1 MSNGNIENID
11 GAARELI
18 IIRRGTGEDL
28 TAAKG
33 GAWKIAYADFV
44 TAMMAFFLVMWL
56 INSANEATK
65 ARVASYF
72 NPIKMTDAS
81 PANRS
86 LRSDDVRKPS
96 RDNQKREPETTVSA
110 QSATTQAETKPD
122 SSDKQVE
129 EAILANP
136 FIALDQMSTEGSGN
150 PSGRTVEVT
159 TQRSGD
165 PFDPQVW
172 EALRN
177 GTLQKNAASTA
188 RDVNVA
194 DVEPQTNEPIA
205 LQVKSPQTQKT
216 ELKVSE
222 TNIKELAAVQEKKP
236 ELASKIV
243 AIETARQQ
251 QVVRDLKNQLQNIK
265 HQFAGLAELNVD
277 VRLIDEGV
285 LIVLEDG
292 QALSMFKV
300 GSAVPNPAMVD
311 FIAAIGAL
319 LQLQT
324 GDVIVRGHTDARRFQ
339 TIKFDNWQLS
349 TARAHMA
356 SYMLMRGGLS
366 ENRIRK
372 IEGHG
377 AAALLDRADPMAGIN
392 RRVEIILIPEL

>member
-18 IIRRGTGEDL
+18 IIRRGSGEDMA
-28 TAAKG
+28 AAKG

-86 LRSDDVRKPS
+86 LKSDDTAKPAKGK
-96 RDNQKREPETTVSA
+96 QKNDPETTGSTGSA
-110 QSATTQAETKPD
+110 GAKT
-122 SSDKQVE
+122 SDKHNVTDKQIEDAV
-129 EAILANP
+129 LANP
-136 FIALDQMSTEGSGN
+136 FKALDEISTEGAGH
-150 PSGRTVEVT
+150 PSGRTVEIT
-159 TQRSGD
+159 TQRTGD

-177 GTLQKNAASTA
+177 GTFREEKAS
-188 RDVNVA
+188 N
-194 DVEPQTNEPIA
+194 
-205 LQVKSPQTQKT
+205 
-216 ELKVSE
+216 VSE
-222 TNIKELAAVQEKKP
+222 VNTGDEQSEADNAKGKLNPAQDMEKSTQTGITP
-236 ELASKIV
+236 GNGEASKTQD
-243 AIETARQQ
+243 EKTAENRKTADQFSQ
-251 QVVRDLKNQLQNIK
+251 EDLKTADALKAKLQSIK
-265 HQFAGLAELNVD
+265 RSFPGLTDLGID
-277 VRLIDEGV
+277 VRLTEEGI

-292 QALSMFKV
+292 NAVTMFKV

-311 FIAAIGAL
+311 FIGSIGSL
-319 LQLQT
+319 LDRQ
-324 GDVIVRGHTDARRFQ
+324 GGGVIVRGHTDARRFQ
-339 TIKFDNWQLS
+339 TGKFDNWQLS

-356 SYMLMRGGLS
+356 SYMLMRGGLP
-366 ENRIRK
+366 EARIRK

-377 AAALLDRADPMAGIN
+377 AAALLDRQDPLAGTN
-392 RRVEIILIPEL
+392 RRVEIVLVPEP